1 MAKDHSRRPAPLAA
15 DARLTLFLAL
25 DEERL
30 TVSDF
35 DKLNDRRAM
44 PEDLP
49 RSGARM
55 RDVAEAAGVSVATV
69 SNVVN
74 HPNLV
79 AFRTRERV
87 QIVIR
92 EMDFHPDPHAKAL
105 RGLVPSNAEPGP
117 RRGPESIPGGRQKVM
132 DTQVNAVTDACFA
145 PANSSLDPEILT
157 PGNQLRFRVGPEL
170 LSGTVDE
177 VMPDKSCFWIWTDG
191 GMGRRMIES
200 SEAAAADAKTSP

>member
-1 MAKDHSRRPAPLAA
+1 M
-15 DARLTLFLAL
+15 
-25 DEERL
+25 
-30 TVSDF
+30 SDF

-74 HPNLV
+74 HPDLV

-105 RGLVPSNAEPGP
+105 RGLVPSNAKPGP
-117 RRGPESIPGGRQKVM
+117 RRGPESIRSGRQKVM
-132 DTQVNAVTDACFA
+132 ETQLNPVTDSCFA
-145 PANSSLDPEILT
+145 PANSGLDLEILM
-157 PGNQLRFRVGPEL
+157 PGNQLTLRVGPEL

-191 GMGRRMIES
+191 GMGRRMIDS
-200 SEAAAADAKTSP
+200 SEAAAADAKTGT